1 MALKAACS
9 LASPTEEG
17 RDEGRRVMTFAI
29 VGVTGNTGK
38 AAAEALLAKGKSIR
52 IVVRDAAKGDA
63 WRAKGAE
70 PAVADLL
77 DPAALGR
84 ALAGAEG
91 AYLLIPP
98 NMAAPDYRA
107 YQDRTVDALA
117 EAVKQSGVPH
127 VVLLSSVGA
136 QHAAG
141 TGPIA
146 ALHRAEARLSGIAG
160 TKLTAL
166 RAAYFMEN
174 LGGSLSMLGQGV
186 LPSFLP
192 KDFAFDMIAAADI
205 GRLAADLL
213 LEGRAAPGVVEL
225 GGPARSMSDA
235 AAALTTIVGK
245 PIAVHEAPL
254 EAMAATLAGFGL
266 PQETARLYQEM
277 TGAMLSGHAAFEGGH
292 RRVQGTTPLATVL
305 RELVAGAK

>member
-1 MALKAACS
+1 
-9 LASPTEEG
+9 
-17 RDEGRRVMTFAI
+17 MTFAI
-29 VGVTGNTGK
+29 VGVTGNTGR
-38 AAAEALLAKGKSIR
+38 AAAEALLAKGKSVR
-52 IVVRDAAKGDA
+52 VVVRDAAKGEA

-70 PAVADLL
+70 IAVADLH
-77 DPAALGR
+77 DPV
-84 ALAGAEG
+84 ALARAFAGATG
-91 AYLLIPP
+91 VYVLVPP
-98 NMAAPDYRA
+98 NMTTPDVRG

-146 ALHRAEARLSGIAG
+146 ALHRAEARLSGIEG

-174 LGGSLSMLGQGV
+174 LGGSLSMLAQGV

-192 KDFAFDMIAAADI
+192 KDLKFDMIAAADI

-213 LEGRAAPGVVEL
+213 LEGTAAPGVVEL
-225 GGPARSMSDA
+225 GGPARSMADA
-235 AAALTTIVGK
+235 AAELSAIVGK
-245 PIAVHEAPL
+245 PIAVHEAPV
-254 EAMAATLAGFGL
+254 EAMAATLAGYGM
-266 PQETARLYQEM
+266 PQEMARLYQEM
-277 TGAMLSGHAAFEGGH
+277 TAGMLSGHVAFEGGH

-305 RELVAGAK
+305 RGLVAGAK